1 MANVPM
7 IIHGQRRETGYGL
20 SSRMLKRVVWDESH
34 ANRISESAGKEL
46 ELQSGCGFRQAL
58 FARTA
63 PIIFEVG
70 RAGPSGLLLEEAHQ
84 VARIREAVRIGQ
96 LADAAPLEE

>member
-1 MANVPM
+1 MQTASPNQPERSWSCSPVAD
-7 IIHGQRRETGYGL
+7 
-20 SSRMLKRVVWDESH
+20 VD
-34 ANRISESAGKEL
+34 A
-46 ELQSGCGFRQAL
+46 AL
-58 FARTA
+58 FTRAA